1 MAVNVSAVQFRHGSL
16 PSTIKKVLDDTG
28 LAPEQLELEITESL
42 LLDRDEKLASQ
53 MRLLKELGLKMAIDD
68 FGAGYSSFAYLRR
81 FQFDTL
87 KIDGS
92 FVQALNT
99 GPNDAEITAGI
110 IGLGKNLKM
119 ELIAECVETEEQLET
134 LRALGC
140 DQIQG
145 YYFSR
150 PLSASA
156 FAEMV
161 RTHNACSPAGAG
173 HCSPSQPKSNPIA

>member
-1 MAVNVSAVQFRHGSL
+1 M
-16 PSTIKKVLDDTG
+16 
-28 LAPEQLELEITESL
+28 EITESL
-42 LLDRDEKLASQ
+42 LLDRDEKMASQ
-53 MRLLKELGLKMAIDD
+53 MRALRDLGLRMAIDD
-68 FGAGYSSFAYLRR
+68 FGTGYSSFAYLRR
-81 FQFDTL
+81 FRFDSL
-87 KIDGS
+87 KIECS

-110 IGLGKNLKM
+110 IALGKILKM
-119 ELIAECVETEEQLET
+119 ELIAECVETKEQLET

-161 RTHNACSPAGAG
+161 RRNHAGLPAGAG
-173 HCSPSQPKSNPIA
+173 HELPATNLHPDRLMCPSSPNGAFVTESRLLTCKASNRA